1 MPEDVPVAELL
12 RIERGCA
19 EPEEVAAIAVVVA
32 CLAGRVPR
40 HAAVRPPSAAR
51 PHRPGARRAAGCWAG
66 CWTCR

>member
-32 CLAGRVPR
+32 CLVGQASQ
-40 HAAVRPPSAAR
+40 AAPVRPPASAR
-51 PHRPGARRAAGCWAG
+51 PHRPGARRATGCWAG
-66 CWTCR
+66 CWSC